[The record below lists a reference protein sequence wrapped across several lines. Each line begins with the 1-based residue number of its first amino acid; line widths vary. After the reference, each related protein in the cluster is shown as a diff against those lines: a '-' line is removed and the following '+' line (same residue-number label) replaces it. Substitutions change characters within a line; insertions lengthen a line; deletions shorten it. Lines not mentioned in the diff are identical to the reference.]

1 MKVTAT
7 PDGDQ
12 IFSLDVSE
20 DLELENLKALLEF
33 ESGVQ
38 SSQIVIFHNGVPL
51 SDDKKTLKDY
61 GIKDGDVLLLQRA
74 LRSTQPPAPAQL
86 RGKFYPKSLIGKLT

>member
-7 PDGDQ
+7 LEGDQ
-12 IFSLDVSE
+12 IFTLNVSE
-20 DLELENLKALLEF
+20 DLELENLKALLEID
-33 ESGVQ
+33 SGVQ

-51 SDDKKTLKDY
+51 SDDKKTLKDC

-74 LRSTQPPAPAQL
+74 LRPTQPPAQS
-86 RGKFYPKSLIGKLT
+86 RGKF

>member
-61 GIKDGDVLLLQRA
+61 GIKDGDVLLLQRS
-74 LRSTQPPAPAQL
+74 LRSTQPPAQL
-86 RGKFYPKSLIGKLT
+86 RGKLYPAP